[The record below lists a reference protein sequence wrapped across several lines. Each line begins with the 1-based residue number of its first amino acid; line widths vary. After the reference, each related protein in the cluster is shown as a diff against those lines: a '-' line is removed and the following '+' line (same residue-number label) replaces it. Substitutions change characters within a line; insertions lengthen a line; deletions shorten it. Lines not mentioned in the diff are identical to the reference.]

1 MQAACAAA
9 AAGEPLGRVHQVA
22 AYAGACV
29 ASMGAALSMCT
40 LPGASPDAS
49 SGLQAGMMELGLGIH
64 GERGAELCSV
74 KTSRDTV
81 HALLE
86 KVCAAARRHPAEAV
100 EAAAVD
106 KGTLDRL

>member
-1 MQAACAAA
+1 M
-9 AAGEPLGRVHQVA
+9 
-22 AYAGACV
+22 
-29 ASMGAALSMCT
+29 
-40 LPGASPDAS
+40 
-49 SGLQAGMMELGLGIH
+49 
-64 GERGAELCSV
+64 

-106 KGTLDRL
+106 KGTLDRLQEGDDVAVLVNNLGGTTSLELMIVVRDTLRQLAGVPLHVPL